1 MACKGHC
8 RCKQIVINLQTG
20 NLIFTILQDVKVKN
34 KGVLGMEE
42 FVIEGGIPLQGTVTP
57 SGNKNAAL
65 PLLAAC
71 LLTEEPV
78 VLRNIPQI
86 RDVLAMRRLLESLGS
101 SIEELDANSWRITTR
116 NLTTAHLDPELC
128 RRIRASILIAGPV
141 VARTGSL
148 QLPPP
153 GGDVIG
159 RRRLDTHILA
169 LRGLGATIKYDRVF
183 DISAKE
189 LRGAD
194 ILLDEASVT
203 ATENAVMAAVLA
215 KGETKLRNAASE
227 PHVQELCQFLNVLG
241 AQIQGIGSNTLHITG
256 VQKLQGGEFTIG
268 PDLLEVVSYIGAAVV
283 TRGSIRIHNA
293 GVQYLEMINQVFH
306 RLGVHWQVEGNDL
319 IVPSDQPLNVM
330 SDLDGA
336 LPEIKTNV
344 WPAFPTDLT
353 SIAITVATQTSGSV
367 LFHDWMFS
375 GRMYFTDKLVGM
387 GARIILCDPYRC
399 LVQGP
404 TQLYG
409 EKLESPDI
417 RAGMALLLASL
428 AAKGQ
433 SKIRNIVQI
442 ERGYERVDEKLKSLG
457 ANIRRAS
464 E

>member
-1 MACKGHC
+1 
-8 RCKQIVINLQTG
+8 
-20 NLIFTILQDVKVKN
+20 
-34 KGVLGMEE
+34 MEE
-42 FVIEGGIPLQGTVTP
+42 FIIEGGEPLHGEITP

-78 VLRNIPQI
+78 VLHNVPQI
-86 RDVLAMRRLLESLGS
+86 RDVLAMRKLIESLGAQ
-101 SIEELDANSWRITTR
+101 IEELGGNTWRITTR
-116 NLTTAHLDPELC
+116 ELIASHLDPDLC

-141 VARTGSL
+141 LARSGGL
-148 QLPPP
+148 RLPPP

-169 LRGLGATIKYDRVF
+169 LRALGAKITYDRVF
-183 DISAKE
+183 DIEAGE
-189 LRGAD
+189 LHGAD

-215 KGETKLRNAASE
+215 KGETKIRNAASE
-227 PHVQELCQFLNVLG
+227 PHVQEVCQFLNILG
-241 AQIQGIGSNTLHITG
+241 AKIDGIGSNTLHITG
-256 VQKLQGGEFTIG
+256 VSSLTGGEFTIG

-283 TRGSIRIHNA
+283 TRGEIRIRNA
-293 GVQYLEMINQVFH
+293 GVEHLEMVRQVFH
-306 RLGVHWQVEGNDL
+306 RLGVNWLVDGQDL
-319 IVPSDQPLNVM
+319 IVPADQSLVIA

-336 LPEIKTNV
+336 VPEVKTNI

-353 SIAITVATQTSGSV
+353 SIAITVATQATGSV

-387 GARIILCDPYRC
+387 GARIILCDPYRV
-399 LVQGP
+399 LIQGR

-417 RAGMALLLASL
+417 RAGMALVLAAL
-428 AAKGQ
+428 AAKGT
-433 SKIRNIVQI
+433 SKIRNISQI
-442 ERGYERVDEKLKSLG
+442 ERGYERVDEKLRLLG
-457 ANIRRAS
+457 AKIKRAT

>member
-1 MACKGHC
+1 
-8 RCKQIVINLQTG
+8 
-20 NLIFTILQDVKVKN
+20 
-34 KGVLGMEE
+34 MEE
-42 FVIEGGIPLQGTVTP
+42 FLIEGGVPLSGEVTP

-71 LLTEEPV
+71 LLTAEPV
-78 VLRNIPQI
+78 TLHNIPQI
-86 RDVLAMRRLLESLGS
+86 RDVLAMRKLIESVGAQVDEIDS
-101 SIEELDANSWRITTR
+101 NTWRITSR
-116 NLTTAHLDPELC
+116 EIFASHLDPDLC
-128 RRIRASILIAGPV
+128 RRIRASILLAGPV
-141 VARTGSL
+141 LARTGGIK
-148 QLPPP
+148 LPPP

-169 LRGLGATIKYDRVF
+169 LKALGATINYNRVF
-183 DISAKE
+183 DIEAKE
-189 LRGAD
+189 ELKGVH

-203 ATENAVMAAVLA
+203 ATENAIMAATLA
-215 KGETKLRNAASE
+215 NGETKIRNAASE
-227 PHVQELCQFLNVLG
+227 PHIQELCNFLNLLG
-241 AQIQGIGSNTLHITG
+241 AKIDGVGSNTLHIQG
-256 VQKLQGGEFTIG
+256 VKELHGGEYTIG

-293 GVQYLEMINQVFH
+293 GVQHLEMVKQVFH
-306 RLGVHWQVEGNDL
+306 RLGVQWGVKDNDIL
-319 IVPSDQPLNVM
+319 VPKEQPLKII

-336 LPEIKTNV
+336 VPEIKTNV

-353 SIAITVATQTSGSV
+353 SIAITVATQASGSV

-404 TQLYG
+404 TQLYA

-417 RAGMALLLASL
+417 RAGMALLLAAL
-428 AAKGQ
+428 ASEGT
-433 SKIRNIVQI
+433 STIRNIVQI

-457 ANIRRAS
+457 AKISRIV

>member
-1 MACKGHC
+1 LKAFEE
-8 RCKQIVINLQTG
+8 II
-20 NLIFTILQDVKVKN
+20 
-34 KGVLGMEE
+34 MEE
-42 FVIEGGIPLQGTVTP
+42 FIIDGGYSLRGEVTP

-71 LLTEEPV
+71 MLTDEPV
-78 VLRNIPQI
+78 VLHNVPQI
-86 RDVLAMRRLLESLGS
+86 RDVLAMRKLIESLGAQ
-101 SIEELDANSWRITTR
+101 IEELDLNSWRVTTR
-116 NLTTAHLDPELC
+116 ELIASHLDPDLC

-141 VARTGSL
+141 LARAGSL
-148 QLPPP
+148 RLPPP

-169 LRGLGATIKYDRVF
+169 LQALGAKITYDRVF
-183 DISAKE
+183 DIEAEE

-215 KGETKLRNAASE
+215 KGETRIRNAASE
-227 PHVQELCQFLNVLG
+227 PHVQEVCRFLNILG
-241 AQIQGIGSNTLHITG
+241 AKIEGVGSNTLHISG
-256 VQKLQGGEFTIG
+256 VPRLHGGEFTIG

-283 TRGSIRIHNA
+283 TRGEIRVRNA
-293 GVQYLEMINQVFH
+293 GVEHLEMVRQVFH
-306 RLGVHWQVEGNDL
+306 RLGVTWQVDGSDL
-319 IVPSDQPLNVM
+319 IVPSEQSLVVA

-336 LPEIKTNV
+336 VPEIKTNV

-353 SIAITVATQTSGSV
+353 SIAITVATQASGSV

-387 GARIILCDPYRC
+387 GARIILCDPYRV
-399 LVQGP
+399 LIQGR
-404 TQLYG
+404 TQLYA

-417 RAGMALLLASL
+417 RAGMALVLAAL
-428 AAKGQ
+428 AAKGT
-433 SKIRNIVQI
+433 SKIRNITQI
-442 ERGYERVDEKLKSLG
+442 ERGYERVDEKLRLLG
-457 ANIRRAS
+457 AKIERAT

>member
-1 MACKGHC
+1 
-8 RCKQIVINLQTG
+8 
-20 NLIFTILQDVKVKN
+20 
-34 KGVLGMEE
+34 MEE
-42 FVIEGGIPLQGTVTP
+42 FVIDGGIPLHGEVTP

-71 LLTEEPV
+71 LLTDEPV
-78 VLRNIPQI
+78 VLRNVPQI
-86 RDVLAMRRLLESLGS
+86 RDVLAMRKLIESLGAVV
-101 SIEELDANSWRITTR
+101 EDVDLHTWRITTKE
-116 NLTTAHLDPELC
+116 LVASHLDPELC

-141 VARTGSL
+141 LARAGGL
-148 QLPPP
+148 KLPPP

-169 LRGLGATIKYDRVF
+169 LRGLGAEITYDRVF
-183 DISAKE
+183 DIKSTG
-189 LRGAD
+189 LHGAD

-215 KGETKLRNAASE
+215 KGETYIRNAASE
-227 PHVQELCQFLNVLG
+227 PHVQELCNFLNTLG
-241 AQIQGIGSNTLHITG
+241 ARIEGIGSNALHIHG
-256 VQKLQGGEFTIG
+256 VQSLHGAEYTIG

-283 TRGSIRIHNA
+283 TKGSIRIHNA
-293 GVQYLEMINQVFH
+293 GVQHLEMVGQVFR
-306 RLGVHWQVEGNDL
+306 RLGVHWQVDGNSIL
-319 IVPSDQPLNVM
+319 VPSEQDLTVA

-336 LPEIKTNV
+336 VPEIKTNV

-353 SIAITVATQTSGSV
+353 SIAITVATQVSGSV
-367 LFHDWMFS
+367 MFHDWMFS

-404 TQLYG
+404 TQLYS

-417 RAGMALLLASL
+417 RAGMAMLLAAL
-428 AAKGQ
+428 AAKGT

-442 ERGYERVDEKLKSLG
+442 ERGYEKVDEKLKQLG
-457 ANIRRAS
+457 AKIQRAV